1 MNNGSFFRLDLER
14 SKVVDGVT
22 FYDYIDLPDYSSGRE
37 GLSYP
42 VRLSISNDRV
52 IFFVHYYDRIEEK
65 DRENKPWPEHLEEVI
80 LDLPFTTGEQD
91 ALSSKI
97 KHIYNTPFPINGY
110 LCDLV
115 IRRYTNKTDSL
126 KQNTENSEKEKFNNL
141 YQALRDSK
149 VNEDSYSSL
158 SIWGLLDKNKKYD
171 LITITEKNEEKVT
184 KFLRKLLLDFMFD
197 LMHTD
202 VFQASKYYQ
211 QMKEGLMADFFFS
224 SIIKKSEYYYYRRLI
239 RKRYDISNNEED
251 FSETIKKLY
260 AKQFDGAES
269 EWTEIIMTPEADQHF
284 TFYPDWFEDQ
294 PQSRKRKENEY
305 HISENSWFVN
315 PEEEMSRIVFPLEE
329 EKGKNQYKEV
339 HYLNSLELSNYIKAT
354 DNTAIE
360 KRKTKISQWFYQ
372 RYDFADTIRMHIFRK
387 TNNII
392 LGLLGLFVLCSLC
405 PYFWETPRWIAL
417 FFAAASLAF
426 VTAAI
431 YLKFYIKT
439 PTTKRI
445 DDILAEKRRT
455 RECSLSAR
463 LGIIFA
469 FIGCFLFFYNVL
481 DSLFGL
487 AMKLVVLLSLLLF
500 SIRSKTNIIKNIH
513 LFFPRL
519 VASITAA
526 WIMLVIGND
535 LIKEHLSMLI
545 AIILVIVV
553 FTFLLYESNKAL
565 PDIDITAQIGR
576 ALELMLISFSMALII
591 GIFAI
596 DIVSLDMLSPHCP
609 DEPAVEIINYPWRFL
624 SGSEACT
631 ITVIPEYLIQ
641 FSFLAMFIGVFI
653 QMIFEEKSI
662 TDM

>member
-126 KQNTENSEKEKFNNL
+126 KQDTENSEKEKFNNL

-202 VFQASKYYQ
+202 VFQAIKYYQ

-239 RKRYDISNNEED
+239 RNRCYHPGDRLS
-251 FSETIKKLY
+251 IKNLY
-260 AKQFDGAES
+260 AKQFDGAET
-269 EWTEIIMTPEADQHF
+269 EWVETIMTPAADKHF
-284 TFYPDWFEDQ
+284 CFNPDWFENQ
-294 PQSRKRKENEY
+294 PSSKPNRKKKNVF
-305 HISENSWFVN
+305 HISEDSWFVN
-315 PEEEMSRIVFPLEE
+315 PEEEMSRVVFPLEE
-329 EKGKNQYKEV
+329 ELTDNKTKI
-339 HYLNSLELSNYIKAT
+339 HYLNSAELSNYIGT
-354 DNTAIE
+354 NDNTAIE
-360 KRKTKISQWFYQ
+360 NRKTKISQWFYQ
-372 RYDFADTIRMHIFRK
+372 RYDFVDTIRMHVFRGM
-387 TNNII
+387 NNVII
-392 LGLLGLFVLCSLC
+392 GLLLLFVACSFC
-405 PYFWETPRWIAL
+405 PYFWEKPKWIAL
-417 FFAAASLAF
+417 FFIISSGAF
-426 VTAAI
+426 LSAAI
-431 YLKFYIKT
+431 YLKFYKNNPIE
-439 PTTKRI
+439 RI
-445 DDILAEKRRT
+445 DDILVNTRRKR
-455 RECSLSAR
+455 EYSISVR
-463 LGIIFA
+463 LTTIFA
-469 FIGCFLFFYNVL
+469 LLGCLLFFYNTFACFWGIVL
-481 DSLFGL
+481 KVLIFI
-487 AMKLVVLLSLLLF
+487 VVSFLLLRT
-500 SIRSKTNIIKNIH
+500 IHPKTHILKNIH
-513 LFFPRL
+513 LFMPRL
-519 VASITAA
+519 VASITTA
-526 WIMLVIGND
+526 WIMLVIGNE
-535 LIKEHLSMLI
+535 LFKERISIPIGVILS
-545 AIILVIVV
+545 VV
-553 FTFLLYESNKAL
+553 VLAFLLYESNKAL
-565 PDIDITAQIGR
+565 PNISTWNRIGR
-576 ALELMLISFSMALII
+576 ALELMLISFSMSLII

-596 DIVSLDMLSPHCP
+596 DIVSLDLIQHTKDS
-609 DEPAVEIINYPWRFL
+609 FL
-624 SGSEACT
+624 WPFLCGSEACT